1 MNGLSQLSSGERI
14 KAMPTSRRKVQN
26 LQASAVDDVLEPA
39 PRADTVHHSIAR
51 HADRGPWPYA
61 ASLIRRSGFRD
72 ALRAYCAAVIER
84 PAMAWPA
91 DKFFGQRLRYLV
103 SFSLIGLDARWR
115 RGDGEA
121 PTLAA
126 LQRIASASARQ
137 IAELVSTLKLSG
149 YVVASRL
156 LADRRALRLSPSM
169 ALLQEIGR
177 SPLAFL
183 EASELLDPAE
193 SAVAAKLRSDPVGL
207 ADWLGASYEMF
218 LQEDLY
224 FAPFEN
230 VVEFTGQDCGYP
242 VLCTALA
249 AHYSGLA
256 GVPVPAPLTYRGLA
270 ERFKVSG
277 QHVGNIL
284 ASAERRGCFSVDR
297 GGRNV
302 IVSAE
307 FLSEFETWAA
317 GQMAHYRLL
326 AEPEFKIHS

>member
-1 MNGLSQLSSGERI
+1 MH
-14 KAMPTSRRKVQN
+14 
-26 LQASAVDDVLEPA
+26 DVPEPG
-39 PRADTVHHSIAR
+39 PRAEVVHRSIAS
-51 HADRGPWPYA
+51 HVDRGPWPYA
-61 ASLIRRSGFRD
+61 AGLIRRSGFQD
-72 ALRAYCAAVIER
+72 ALRVYCATVIQR
-84 PAMAWPA
+84 PDSAWPA

-115 RGDGEA
+115 RGVGKA

-126 LQRIASASARQ
+126 LQRIAPASARQ
-137 IAELVSTLKLSG
+137 IAELVGSLKLSG

-156 LADRRALRLSPSM
+156 PADRRALRLSPSM

-183 EASELLDPAE
+183 EASERLDPAE
-193 SAVAAKLRSDPVGL
+193 LAVAAKLRSDAAGL

-242 VLCTALA
+242 VLCAALA
-249 AHYSGLA
+249 AHYSGLM
-256 GVPVPAPLTYRGLA
+256 GVPAPTPLTYGGLA
-270 ERFKVSG
+270 ERFKVSR
-277 QHVGNIL
+277 QHVGNIF

-302 IVSAE
+302 AVSAD

-326 AEPEFKIHS
+326 AARECNIFS